1 MYMVNVMKKIILIVI
16 SFMMVFTLSGC
27 TDSEKETTVYG
38 VLGKDNIKEIKYAY
52 KDELNITKLAS
63 SLSFWSNLNFYLE
76 TSEPSDNVL
85 YVNFLTNSTFV
96 KGLSDDYKNSNFKFK
111 DNDEMRLFM
120 LNSLAYTIRKDIRE
134 YDIYFTADGKSI
146 NEYLSINDIDF
157 SKAYNKIDSEYVVY

>member
-1 MYMVNVMKKIILIVI
+1 
-16 SFMMVFTLSGC
+16 MMVFTLSGC

-85 YVNFLTNSTFV
+85 YVNFLSNSTFV

>member
-16 SFMMVFTLSGC
+16 CFMMIFTLSGC
-27 TDSEKETTVYG
+27 ADSEKETTVYG
-38 VLGKDNIKEIKYAY
+38 VLDKDNIKEIKYAY

-85 YVNFLTNSTFV
+85 YVNFLSNSTFV
-96 KGLSDDYKNSNFKFK
+96 KGLSDDYKSSNFKFK

-120 LNSLAYTIRKDIRE
+120 LNSLAYTIRRDIRE